1 VTWLPIEAEAGSER
15 DAVLGMHPEAYA
27 AQRKWLQ
34 AATAATDAGLIELCR
49 ARLAQE
55 LRCREELARHSPE
68 LLADLE
74 RWDRSDRF
82 TDRERAALEFVEQ
95 FVVEPSLIPRENVAA
110 LEAELGGPNAVVDF
124 TNAVSAAEASIRLS
138 TLLDLEP
145 STP

>member
-1 VTWLPIEAEAGSER
+1 MTWVPIAAGSGSER
-15 DAVLGMHPEAYA
+15 DAVLGMHPEAYV
-27 AQRKWLQ
+27 AQRKWLR

-55 LRCREELARHSPE
+55 LRCREELARHSPA
-68 LLADLE
+68 LLGDLE

-82 TDRERAALEFVEQ
+82 TDRERLALEFVEQ
-95 FVVEPSLIPRENVAA
+95 SAVDPSLISRENVAA
-110 LEAELGGPNAVVDF
+110 LEVELGGPNAVVDF
-124 TNAVSAAEASIRLS
+124 ANAVSATEASLRLS